1 MTTEYKAGLLR
12 NICDDEVQIFIRK
25 NTDYGDS
32 FANLRKVLP
41 NAVLVRIYDKWSRLA
56 QLLNGADAKVLD
68 ESIDDSLRDLANY
81 ANMELIE
88 RQIERDNS
96 EPDLPEPI

>member
-1 MTTEYKAGLLR
+1 MTTQYKAGLLR

-56 QLLNGADAKVLD
+56 QLLNGADPKVLD

-96 EPDLPEPI
+96 EPDRPEPI